1 MTRCSIEPRTIK
13 YVNGYGFLTFARKYK
28 KQLMDTGLDAS
39 KKVVH
44 KAAKHLGNKIA
55 GAVTKSSGDHI
66 VKQKPTRK
74 RRWNIKQIEKSII
87 KTEFYEISKLLNHS
101 TLSKFVTKK

>member
-1 MTRCSIEPRTIK
+1 
-13 YVNGYGFLTFARKYK
+13 
-28 KQLMDTGLDAS
+28 MDTGLDAS

-55 GAVTKSSGDHI
+55 DAVTKSNGDHI

-74 RRWNIKQIEKSII
+74 RR
-87 KTEFYEISKLLNHS
+87 
-101 TLSKFVTKK
+101 